1 MANEKKTIYLKHCEV
16 VSQPQYIQGE
26 VGDIIREHKVIK
38 KFAYILHDKDPD
50 TSPHYH
56 IYLYFGS
63 SSIALSDVA
72 KWFGLQES
80 CVERVKGRPVDV
92 LKYLVHGNDSQINK
106 YQYDY
111 SAVRANFDFLAEIEA
126 DKVLGD
132 FDKYSYAQQLQYV
145 NSLPVSEKAAMF
157 TKLEK
162 LWKIHCQCLVLNP
175 NREIEVM
182 FIHGKG
188 GTGKTYYARKLLE
201 KMNYDYCVSSS
212 SNDPFQDYM
221 GQQAIILDD
230 LRDKAFE
237 FEDLLKILDNN
248 TASSVKSRFSNK
260 VFNGKMIV
268 ITSTV
273 PLAYWYRAYQF
284 EDNKDTL
291 QQLYRRI
298 TSYVVVTTDLLNVY
312 NEIDNRGR
320 PSGIPYVFKN
330 EIPSLKRQ
338 SSKTRTDFGAI
349 FGDMLEDAS
358 YDVVDEWG
366 RTLNVMNGRPAR
378 RNVVDNNQISF
389 NK

>member
-1 MANEKKTIYLKHCEV
+1 MSDGKKIIYLKHCEV
-16 VSQPQYIQGE
+16 VSQPEYIQGK

-38 KFAYILHDKDPD
+38 KYAYILHDKDPD
-50 TSPHYH
+50 TSPHFH
-56 IYLYFGS
+56 IYLNFGRTG
-63 SSIALSDVA
+63 IPLPDIA

-80 CVERVKGRPVDV
+80 CVERVKGRAVDV

-106 YQYDY
+106 HQYDY
-111 SAVRANFDFLAEIEA
+111 TEVVSNFDFQAEIET

-132 FDKYSYAQQLQYV
+132 FEKFSYAQQLQYV
-145 NSLPVSEKAAMF
+145 YSLPVSERVTAY

-175 NREIEVM
+175 QREIEVM

-188 GTGKTYYARKLLE
+188 GTGKTYYARKLLNQ
-201 KMNYDYCVSSS
+201 MGYDYCVSSS

-273 PLAYWYRAYQF
+273 PLAFWYRQYQF

-298 TSYVVVTTDLLNVY
+298 TSYVVVTTDMVKVY
-312 NEIDNRGR
+312 DEIDSRGH
-320 PSGIPYVFKN
+320 PSGIPYVYKN
-330 EIPSLKRQ
+330 EIPEMKR
-338 SSKTRTDFGAI
+338 SSKKVKTNFASI

-358 YDVVDEWG
+358 IDTVDELG
-366 RTLNVMNGRPAR
+366 RTLNVMNGVRSGRRAR
-378 RNVVDNNQISF
+378 DESQMKIN
-389 NK
+389 

>member
-1 MANEKKTIYLKHCEV
+1 MAATEKKEIYLKRCEV
-16 VSQPQYIQGE
+16 VSQPEYIKGE
-26 VGDIIREHKVIK
+26 VGDIIRQHKVIK
-38 KFAYILHDKDPD
+38 KWAYILHDKDPN
-50 TSPHYH
+50 TSPHFH
-56 IYLYFGS
+56 IYLDFNRT
-63 SSIALSDVA
+63 SIPLSDIA

-92 LKYLVHGNDSQINK
+92 LKYLIHANDSQVNK

-111 SAVRANFDFLAEIEA
+111 SEVRANFDFLAEIET

-132 FDKYSYAQQLQYV
+132 FEKYSYAQQLQYI
-145 NSLPVSEKAAMF
+145 NSLPVSEKTQAH

-175 NREIEVM
+175 ERNIEVM

-188 GTGKTYYARKLLE
+188 GTGKTYYARKFLE
-201 KMNYDYCVSSS
+201 KLGYDYCVSSS

-260 VFNGKMIV
+260 VFNGKLIV

-273 PLAYWYRAYQF
+273 PLAYWYREYQYK
-284 EDNKDTL
+284 DNNDSL
-291 QQLYRRI
+291 LQLYRRI
-298 TSYVVVTTDLLNVY
+298 TSYVVVTTDYVQLFPEV
-312 NEIDNRGR
+312 DNRGR
-320 PSGIPYVFKN
+320 PSGLASTYHN
-330 EIPSLKRQ
+330 EIPKLKKER
-338 SSKTRTDFGAI
+338 KETKINFGAI
-349 FGDMLEDAS
+349 FDEMLEDAS
-358 YDVVDEWG
+358 PDAVDEFG
-366 RTLNVMNGRPAR
+366 RTMNTM
-378 RNVVDNNQISF
+378 NQKTIYKNDGSQLRLGG
-389 NK
+389 

>member
-1 MANEKKTIYLKHCEV
+1 MSDKKVVYLKHCEV
-16 VSQPQYIQGE
+16 VSQPEYIKGQ
-26 VGDIIREHKVIK
+26 VGDIVREHKVIK
-38 KFAYILHDKDPD
+38 KYAYILHDKDPD
-50 TSPHYH
+50 TSPHFH
-56 IYLYFGS
+56 IYLNFGRT
-63 SSIALSDVA
+63 SIPLSDVA

-106 YQYDY
+106 YQYDMKE
-111 SAVRANFDFLAEIEA
+111 VVANFDFLAEIET

-132 FDKYSYAQQLQYV
+132 FEKYSYAQQLQYV
-145 NSLPVSEKAAMF
+145 NSLPVSEKTAAYQ
-157 TKLEK
+157 KLEK

-175 NREIEVM
+175 ARNIDVM

-201 KMNYDYCVSSS
+201 QMGYDYCVSSS

-221 GQQAIILDD
+221 GQKAIILDD

-248 TASSVKSRFSNK
+248 TASSVRSRFSNK

-273 PLAYWYRAYQF
+273 PLAYWYRQYQY
-284 EDNKDTL
+284 EDNKDTI

-298 TSYVVVTTDLLNVY
+298 TSYVVVTTDYVQLFP
-312 NEIDNRGR
+312 EIDQRGH
-320 PSGIPYVFKN
+320 PSGLAYTYKN
-330 EIPSLKRQ
+330 EIPELKER
-338 SSKTRTDFGAI
+338 SSREKTNFEAYFDA
-349 FGDMLEDAS
+349 MLQDAS
-358 YDVVDEWG
+358 PDLMDEFG
-366 RTLNVMNGRPAR
+366 RTMNTM
-378 RNVVDNNQISF
+378 NH
-389 NK
+389 KK

>member
-1 MANEKKTIYLKHCEV
+1 MVDEKKVIYLKHCEV
-16 VSQPQYIQGE
+16 VSQPEYIKGK
-26 VGDIIREHKVIK
+26 VGDIVREHKVIK
-38 KFAYILHDKDPD
+38 KYAYILHDKDPD
-50 TSPHYH
+50 TSPHFH
-56 IYLYFGS
+56 IYLNFGRTG
-63 SSIALSDVA
+63 IPLSDIA
-72 KWFGLQES
+72 KWFGLQDS
-80 CVERVKGRPVDV
+80 CVERIKGRPVDI

-106 YQYDY
+106 HQYDY
-111 SAVRANFDFLAEIEA
+111 NEVVANFDFLAEIET

-132 FDKYSYAQQLQYV
+132 FEKYSYAQQLQYV
-145 NSLPVSEKAAMF
+145 NSLPISEKAAAF

-175 NREIEVM
+175 ERKIEVM

-201 KMNYDYCVSSS
+201 KMGYDYCVSSS

-273 PLAYWYRAYQF
+273 PLAYWYRVHQYD
-284 EDNKDTL
+284 DNKDTI

-298 TSYVVVTTDLLNVY
+298 TSYVVVTTDYVQLFPEV
-312 NEIDNRGR
+312 DNRGR
-320 PSGIPYVFKN
+320 PSGLASTYKN
-330 EIPSLKRQ
+330 EIPNLKRERAQ
-338 SSKTRTDFGAI
+338 EKTNFGAI
-349 FGDMLEDAS
+349 FDSMLEDAS
-358 YDVVDEWG
+358 PDMVDEFG
-366 RTLNVMNGRPAR
+366 RIMNTMNHKSKGT
-378 RNVVDNNQISF
+378 NCTV
-389 NK
+389 